1 MLQPATRTPYE
12 CELPYQPLWPLAA
25 TLIGREPGVVLL
37 DSGGEPGPSARWS
50 LLAWRPRQVLAWPQ
64 GAPGAL
70 AALRGLLRRRAPAP
84 TGGGALPLHGGWLGW
99 LSYDLGRQIERLPS
113 LATPDRRI
121 PDFVLGEYDLALLE
135 DRGSRRLFAVG
146 TAADGREE
154 AGFEARIEAVLRRP
168 AAEALACLG
177 EPGATSPPRPLRERR
192 HYLAA
197 VERILRYIEA
207 GDIYQANFS
216 HRFDARYT
224 GPSAALYARLRS
236 ASPAPFGAYF
246 GLPGAPELLSVSP
259 ELFLARHGC
268 RVETEP
274 IKGTR
279 PRARDPHEDAAQL
292 EALRDSAK
300 ERAELLMIVDLLRND
315 LGRVARVGSVRVEDL
330 RRLTSHPTVHHAAAR
345 ISACLDPAVE
355 TVDLLAATLPGGSVT
370 GAPKIRAMEILEEL
384 EGVRRGPY
392 TGCAGVIGYDGDL
405 QLNILIRTMVR
416 QGDAIHYHV
425 GSGIVADSD
434 PQAEYEETMAKGA
447 ALSQALTG
455 AGREP

>member
-84 TGGGALPLHGGWLGW
+84 TGGGALPFHGGWLGW

-177 EPGATSPPRPLRERR
+177 KPGATSPPARCGRGGTTSPRSNGSCATSRPATSTRQTSRTASTRATPAPAPLSTPVCGAPAP
-192 HYLAA
+192 L
-197 VERILRYIEA
+197 
-207 GDIYQANFS
+207 
-216 HRFDARYT
+216 
-224 GPSAALYARLRS
+224 PSAPTS
-236 ASPAPFGAYF
+236 ASPA
-246 GLPGAPELLSVSP
+246 
-259 ELFLARHGC
+259 
-268 RVETEP
+268 
-274 IKGTR
+274 R
-279 PRARDPHEDAAQL
+279 PSCFP
-292 EALRDSAK
+292 
-300 ERAELLMIVDLLRND
+300 
-315 LGRVARVGSVRVEDL
+315 
-330 RRLTSHPTVHHAAAR
+330 
-345 ISACLDPAVE
+345 
-355 TVDLLAATLPGGSVT
+355 
-370 GAPKIRAMEILEEL
+370 
-384 EGVRRGPY
+384 
-392 TGCAGVIGYDGDL
+392 
-405 QLNILIRTMVR
+405 
-416 QGDAIHYHV
+416 
-425 GSGIVADSD
+425 
-434 PQAEYEETMAKGA
+434 
-447 ALSQALTG
+447 
-455 AGREP
+455 